1 MKIEILRTIQ
11 NEDGSWSIEF
21 DYDDEYLEI
30 IKQHLGKEE
39 LTEEEISSFILSRIE
54 AAVEHEKAQKQIE
67 EKE

>member
-54 AAVEHEKAQKQIE
+54 AAIEHEKSQKQSE